1 MSGSRLL
8 LAIKD
13 IKSQMGVE
21 LLQLRARVRFGLRIR
36 VNVRVGVIMLMVR
49 IRTSV
54 RVGVGSR
61 LLLGLV
67 LFYCFTDRF

>member
-1 MSGSRLL
+1 MLTIPRRHRLKLVSGSRLL

-49 IRTSV
+49 IRHRV
-54 RVGVGSR
+54 R
-61 LLLGLV
+61 LELG
-67 LFYCFTDRF
+67 